1 MTLGLYVSHA
11 HFLDAAHLFPDVV
24 KPWVFGSP
32 PTHYGGQSTLS
43 IPFLAPAMGQLCVNT
58 AITQLPRDPLV
69 KESRLWAHP
78 QPTTQPRARHKESA
92 P

>member
-32 PTHYGGQSTLS
+32 PHPLWRPKHPEH
-43 IPFLAPAMGQLCVNT
+43 PFLSTCYGAIVCEHSYNPAT
-58 AITQLPRDPLV
+58 
-69 KESRLWAHP
+69 
-78 QPTTQPRARHKESA
+78 
-92 P
+92 